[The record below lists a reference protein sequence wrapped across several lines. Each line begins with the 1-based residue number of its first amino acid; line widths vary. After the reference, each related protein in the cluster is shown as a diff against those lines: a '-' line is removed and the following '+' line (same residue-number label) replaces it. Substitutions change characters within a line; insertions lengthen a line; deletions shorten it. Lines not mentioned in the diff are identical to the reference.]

1 MIYKPH
7 AYQQRA
13 TDFVIHNRYTA
24 LFLDMGLG
32 KTVATLT
39 ALQLLKE
46 DYLEID
52 KTLVIAPKS
61 VARNTWT
68 GESHKWDHLK
78 DVKVSVVM
86 GTDAQRRKAL
96 AVEADV
102 YVINRDNVT
111 WLVNYCCNTLEEWP
125 FDSVVVDESSSFKN
139 PQSRRFKSL
148 RKMTPMIRRMVLLTG
163 TPSPNGLMDLW
174 AQINLLDQGK
184 RLGRTL
190 TMYRQEYFRPGR
202 HNGHVVYEWIPR
214 PGSRERITEKISD
227 ICLSM
232 QAEDYLEMP
241 DLIQAG
247 VTIALSDEEMKGYLE
262 FEKEQLMQVDE
273 AEIEAV
279 TAAALTNKL
288 LQYTGGAVYD
298 SDHDYHLVG
307 SSKMEALH
315 DLVESTEEPV
325 LVFYQ
330 YQHEKERILA
340 DFGNFSPET
349 FNGEPEI
356 LNKWNKGEI
365 RLLLCHP
372 ASVAYGL
379 NMQEGGRTIIWFTP
393 TWNLELYQQ
402 ANARLYRQGQEK
414 PVLLYHIVAT
424 GTMDE
429 RVMGALS
436 GKGDC
441 QSALLRRIK
450 ELKGTTKCTAK
461 TPETPEDEM

>member
-1 MIYKPH
+1 MRYTPH
-7 AYQQRA
+7 AYQERA
-13 TDFVIHNRYTA
+13 TQFIIDHRYCA

-39 ALQLLKE
+39 ALQALKE
-46 DYLEID
+46 DYFEIN

-68 GESHKWDHLK
+68 GESRKWDHLRELK
-78 DVKVSVVM
+78 ISVVM
-86 GTDAQRRKAL
+86 GTAAQRRKAL
-96 AVEADV
+96 AADADL
-102 YVINRDNVT
+102 YVVNRDNVK
-111 WLVNYCCNTLEEWP
+111 WLVDYCDQELVRWP

-139 PQSRRFKSL
+139 PQSHRFKAL
-148 RKMTPMIRRMVLLTG
+148 RRMCFCIRRMVLLTG

-174 AQINLLDQGK
+174 SQINLLDYGK

-214 PGSRERITEKISD
+214 PGARERITEKISD

-247 VTIALSDEEMKGYLE
+247 TTIALTDSEMKGYLE
-262 FEKEQLMQVDE
+262 FEKEQLMEIDE

-298 SDHDYHLVG
+298 SDHEWHLVG
-307 SSKMEALH
+307 ESKIEALQ
-315 DLVESTEEPV
+315 DIVEAADEPV

-340 DFGNFSPET
+340 DFAQFEPQI
-349 FNGEPEI
+349 FQGEPEI
-356 LNKWNKGEI
+356 LQKWNKGDI

-379 NMQEGGRTIIWFTP
+379 NMQEGGRIIVWYTP

-402 ANARLYRQGQEK
+402 ANARLYRQGQER
-414 PVLLYHIVAT
+414 PVLLYHIIAT

-429 RVMGALS
+429 KVMLALS

-441 QSALLRRIK
+441 QSALLQRIK
-450 ELKGTTKCTAK
+450 ELKRL
-461 TPETPEDEM
+461 E

>member
-1 MIYKPH
+1 MKYVPH
-7 AYQQRA
+7 AYQVRA
-13 TDFVIHNRYTA
+13 SQFIVDNRYCA

-39 ALQLLKE
+39 ALKELKE
-46 DYLEID
+46 EYLEID

-68 GESHKWDHLK
+68 SESHKWDHLK
-78 DVKVSVVM
+78 DLRISVVM
-86 GTDAQRRKAL
+86 GTPKQRKRAL
-96 AVEADV
+96 EADADI
-102 YVINRDNVT
+102 YVVNRDNVK
-111 WLVNYCCNTLEEWP
+111 WLVDYCDLELVSWP
-125 FDSVVVDESSSFKN
+125 FDSVVIDESSSFKN
-139 PQSRRFKSL
+139 PQSRRFKAL
-148 RKMTPMIRRMVLLTG
+148 RRMRWLIRRMVLLTG

-174 AQINLLDQGK
+174 SQIELLDYGQ
-184 RLGRTL
+184 RLGRTI

-202 HNGHVVYEWIPR
+202 HNGHIVYEWVPR
-214 PGSRERITEKISD
+214 AGARERITEKISD

-247 VTIALSDEEMKGYLE
+247 MTIALTDDELEGYRD
-262 FEKEQLMQVDE
+262 FEKEQLMEVDE
-273 AEIEAV
+273 TEIEAV

-288 LQYTGGAVYD
+288 LQYSGGAVYD
-298 SDHDYHLVG
+298 TEGNWHKVG
-307 SSKMEALH
+307 ESKMEALS
-315 DLVESTEEPV
+315 DLMEATEEPV
-325 LVFYQ
+325 LVYYA
-330 YQHEKERILA
+330 YQHELERMKDVLA
-340 DFGNFSPET
+340 EYKPVHFR
-349 FNGEPEI
+349 GEPDV
-356 LNKWNKGEI
+356 LQAWNRGEI

-379 NMQEGGRTIIWFTP
+379 NMQEGGRIIVWYSP

-402 ANARLYRQGQEK
+402 ANARLYRQGQDK
-414 PVLLYHIVAT
+414 PVLLYHIVAA

-429 RVMGALS
+429 RVMDALE

-450 ELKGTTKCTAK
+450 ELKQRNEA
-461 TPETPEDEM
+461 EDGKEGI

>member
-1 MIYKPH
+1 MRYTPH
-7 AYQQRA
+7 AYQERA
-13 TDFVIHNRYTA
+13 TQFIIDHRYCA

-39 ALQLLKE
+39 ALQALKE
-46 DYLEID
+46 DYFEINR
-52 KTLVIAPKS
+52 TLVIAPKS

-68 GESHKWDHLK
+68 GESNKWDHLRSLK
-78 DVKVSVVM
+78 ISVVM
-86 GTDAQRRKAL
+86 GTPAQRRKAIE
-96 AVEADV
+96 AEADI
-102 YVINRDNVT
+102 YVVNRDNVK
-111 WLVNYCCNTLEEWP
+111 WLVDYCDLELTRWP

-139 PQSRRFKSL
+139 PQSRRFKAL
-148 RKMTPMIRRMVLLTG
+148 RRMCFCIRRMVLLTG

-174 AQINLLDQGK
+174 AQINLLDYGK

-241 DLIQAG
+241 GLIQAG
-247 VTIALSDEEMKGYLE
+247 TTIALTGPEMKGYLD

-273 AEIEAV
+273 TEIEAV
-279 TAAALTNKL
+279 TAATLTNKL

-298 SDHDYHLVG
+298 SEHDWHKVG
-307 SSKMEALH
+307 ESKMEALQ
-315 DLVESTEEPV
+315 DIVEAADEPV
-325 LVFYQ
+325 LVFYA
-330 YQHEKERILA
+330 YQHEKERIL
-340 DFGNFSPET
+340 FEFSAYEPET
-349 FNGEPEI
+349 FQGEPEI
-356 LNKWNKGEI
+356 LQRWNAGEI
-365 RLLLCHP
+365 RMLLCHP

-379 NMQEGGRTIIWFTP
+379 NMQDGGRVIIWYTP

-414 PVLLYHIVAT
+414 PVLLYHIIAT

-429 RVMGALS
+429 RVMEALG

-441 QSALLRRIK
+441 QSALLKRIK
-450 ELKGTTKCTAK
+450 ELKDLG
-461 TPETPEDEM
+461 

>member
-1 MIYKPH
+1 MKYTPH
-7 AYQQRA
+7 AYQERA
-13 TDFVIHNRYTA
+13 TQFIIDNRYSA

-39 ALQLLKE
+39 AIQKLKY
-46 DYLEID
+46 DYVEID

-68 GESHKWDHLK
+68 GESHKWDHLRSLGI
-78 DVKVSVVM
+78 SVVM
-86 GTDAQRRKAL
+86 GTPRQREKAL
-96 AVEADV
+96 DEEADI
-102 YVINRDNVT
+102 YVINRDNLP
-111 WLVNYCCNTLEEWP
+111 WLVAYCEASIGRWP
-125 FDSVVVDESSSFKN
+125 FDSVVADESSSFKN
-139 PQSRRFKSL
+139 PQSRRFKAL
-148 RKMTPMIRRMVLLTG
+148 RKVRSQIRRMVLLTG

-174 AQINLLDQGK
+174 SQIYLLDGGH

-190 TMYRQEYFRPGR
+190 TVYRTNYFRPGR

-214 PGSRERITEKISD
+214 TGSRDAITEAIGD

-247 VTIALSDEEMKGYLE
+247 ATIALTDFEMKGYLE
-262 FEKEQLMQVDE
+262 FEKEQLLQIDE

-288 LQYTGGAVYD
+288 LQYSGGAVYD
-298 SDHDYHLVG
+298 TEHDWHKVG
-307 SSKMEALH
+307 DSKIEALR
-315 DLVESTEEPV
+315 DIVEATEEPV
-325 LVFYQ
+325 IVFYQ

-340 DFGNFSPET
+340 EFGNFCPET

-356 LNKWNKGEI
+356 LQKWNNQEI

-379 NMQEGGRTIIWFTP
+379 NMQQGGRTIIWYTP

-402 ANARLYRQGQEK
+402 ANARLYRQGQER

-429 RVMGALS
+429 KVMLALS

-441 QSALLRRIK
+441 QSALLQRIK
-450 ELKGTTKCTAK
+450 ELRGQVK
-461 TPETPEDEM
+461 

>member
-1 MIYKPH
+1 MIYRPH
-7 AYQQRA
+7 AYQERA
-13 TDFVIHNRYTA
+13 TAFVVHNRYTA

-39 ALQLLKE
+39 ALQQLKE
-46 DYLEID
+46 DYMEID

-68 GESHKWDHLK
+68 GESHKWDHLR
-78 DVKVSVVM
+78 DMRLSIVM
-86 GTDAQRRKAL
+86 GTDKQRRKAL
-96 AVEADV
+96 EAEADV

-111 WLVNYCCNTLEEWP
+111 WLVNYCCNTLRCWP

-148 RKMTPMIRRMVLLTG
+148 RKMTPQIRRMVLLTG

-174 AQINLLDQGK
+174 AQINLLDSGK

-190 TMYRQEYFRPGR
+190 SMYRQQYFRPGK
-202 HNGHVVYEWIPR
+202 HNGHVVFEWVPKA
-214 PGSRERITEKISD
+214 GSRERITEAISD

-247 VTIALSDEEMKGYLE
+247 VTIALADDEMKGYQD

-273 AEIEAV
+273 AQIEAV

-298 SDHDYHLVG
+298 SDHEWHKVG
-307 SSKMEALH
+307 DSKMEALQSI
-315 DLVESTEEPV
+315 LEATEEPV

-340 DFGNFSPET
+340 DFGNYQPVL

-356 LNKWNKGEI
+356 LKKWNNQEI

-379 NMQEGGRTIIWFTP
+379 NMQEGGRTIVWYTP

-402 ANARLYRQGQEK
+402 ANARLYRQGQDK

-429 RVMGALS
+429 RVMDALI

-441 QSALLRRIK
+441 QTALLRRIK
-450 ELKGTTKCTAK
+450 ELKSNQMRTTE
-461 TPETPEDEM
+461 PEAAEDET

>member
-1 MIYKPH
+1 MIYRPH
-7 AYQQRA
+7 AYQERA
-13 TDFVIHNRYTA
+13 TAFVVHNRYTA

-39 ALQLLKE
+39 ALQQLKE
-46 DYLEID
+46 DYMEID

-68 GESHKWDHLK
+68 GESHKWDHLR
-78 DVKVSVVM
+78 DLKVSVVM
-86 GTDAQRRKAL
+86 GTDRQRRRAL
-96 AVEADV
+96 EAEADV

-111 WLVNYCCNTLEEWP
+111 WLVNYCCNTLRCWP

-148 RKMTPMIRRMVLLTG
+148 RKMVPQIRRMVLLTG

-174 AQINLLDQGK
+174 AQINLLDSGK

-190 TMYRQEYFRPGR
+190 SMYRQQYFRPGK
-202 HNGHVVYEWIPR
+202 HNGHVVFEWVPKA
-214 PGSRERITEKISD
+214 GSRERITEAISD

-247 VTIALSDEEMKGYLE
+247 VTIALADDEMKGYQD

-273 AEIEAV
+273 AQIEAV

-298 SDHDYHLVG
+298 SDHEWHKVG
-307 SSKMEALH
+307 DSKMEALQSI
-315 DLVESTEEPV
+315 LEATEEPV

-340 DFGNFSPET
+340 DFGNYQPVL

-356 LNKWNKGEI
+356 LKKWNNQEI

-379 NMQEGGRTIIWFTP
+379 NMQEGGRTIVWYTP

-402 ANARLYRQGQEK
+402 ANARLYRQGQDK

-429 RVMGALS
+429 RVMDALS

-441 QSALLRRIK
+441 QTALLRRIK
-450 ELKGTTKCTAK
+450 ELKSNQMRTTE
-461 TPETPEDEM
+461 PEAAEDET

>member
-1 MIYKPH
+1 MIYRPH
-7 AYQQRA
+7 AYQERA
-13 TDFVIHNRYTA
+13 TAFVVHNRYTA

-39 ALQLLKE
+39 ALQQLKE
-46 DYLEID
+46 DYMEID

-68 GESHKWDHLK
+68 GESHKWDHLR
-78 DVKVSVVM
+78 DLKVSVVM
-86 GTDAQRRKAL
+86 GTDRQRRKAL
-96 AVEADV
+96 EAEADV

-111 WLVNYCCNTLEEWP
+111 WLVNYCCNTLRCWP

-148 RKMTPMIRRMVLLTG
+148 RKMVPQIRRMVLLTG

-174 AQINLLDQGK
+174 AQINLLDSGK

-190 TMYRQEYFRPGR
+190 SMYRQQYFRPGK
-202 HNGHVVYEWIPR
+202 HNGHVVFEWVPKA
-214 PGSRERITEKISD
+214 GSRERITEAISD

-247 VTIALSDEEMKGYLE
+247 VTIALADDEMKGYQD

-273 AEIEAV
+273 AQIEAV

-298 SDHDYHLVG
+298 SDHEWHKVG
-307 SSKMEALH
+307 DSKMEALQSI
-315 DLVESTEEPV
+315 LEATEEPV

-340 DFGNFSPET
+340 DFGNYQPVL

-356 LNKWNKGEI
+356 LKKWNNQEI

-379 NMQEGGRTIIWFTP
+379 NMQEGGRTIVWYTP

-402 ANARLYRQGQEK
+402 ANARLYRQGQDK

-429 RVMGALS
+429 RVMDALS

-441 QSALLRRIK
+441 QTALLRRIK
-450 ELKGTTKCTAK
+450 ELKSNQMRTTE
-461 TPETPEDEM
+461 PEAAEDET

>member
-1 MIYKPH
+1 MIYRPH
-7 AYQQRA
+7 AYQRRA
-13 TDFVIHNRYTA
+13 TDFVVHNRYTA

-39 ALQLLKE
+39 ALQQLKE
-46 DYLEID
+46 DYMEID

-68 GESHKWDHLK
+68 GESHKWDHLR
-78 DVKVSVVM
+78 DMRLSIVM
-86 GTDAQRRKAL
+86 GTDKQRRKAL
-96 AVEADV
+96 EAEADV

-111 WLVNYCCNTLEEWP
+111 WLVNYCCNTLRCWP

-148 RKMTPMIRRMVLLTG
+148 RKMTPQIRRMVLLTG

-174 AQINLLDQGK
+174 AQINLLDSGK

-190 TMYRQEYFRPGR
+190 SMYRQQYFRPGK
-202 HNGHVVYEWIPR
+202 HNGHVVFEWIPKA
-214 PGSRERITEKISD
+214 GSRERITEAISD

-247 VTIALSDEEMKGYLE
+247 VTIALADDEMKGYQD

-273 AEIEAV
+273 AQIEAV

-298 SDHDYHLVG
+298 SDHEWHKVG
-307 SSKMEALH
+307 DSKMEALQSI
-315 DLVESTEEPV
+315 LEATEEPV

-340 DFGNFSPET
+340 DFGNYQPVL

-356 LNKWNKGEI
+356 LKKWNDREI

-379 NMQEGGRTIIWFTP
+379 NMQEGGRTIVWYTP

-402 ANARLYRQGQEK
+402 ANARLYRQGQDK

-429 RVMGALS
+429 RVMDALS

-441 QSALLRRIK
+441 QTALLRRIK
-450 ELKGTTKCTAK
+450 ELKSNQMRTTE
-461 TPETPEDEM
+461 PEAAEDET

>member
-1 MIYKPH
+1 MRYVPH
-7 AYQQRA
+7 AYQERA
-13 TDFVIHNRYTA
+13 TQFIIDNRYCA

-39 ALQLLKE
+39 ALQQLKE
-46 DYLEID
+46 DYFEID

-68 GESHKWDHLK
+68 GESHKWDHLRDLK
-78 DVKVSVVM
+78 ISVIM
-86 GTDAQRRKAL
+86 GTPAQRRKAIE
-96 AVEADV
+96 AEADI
-102 YVINRDNVT
+102 YVVNRDNVK
-111 WLVNYCCNTLEEWP
+111 WLVDYCDLDLVRWP
-125 FDSVVVDESSSFKN
+125 FDSVVIDESSSFKN
-139 PQSRRFKSL
+139 PQSRRFKAL
-148 RKMTPMIRRMVLLTG
+148 RRMRWLIHRIVLLTG

-174 AQINLLDQGK
+174 SQIELLDYGK

-214 PGSRERITEKISD
+214 PGAREKITEAISD

-232 QAEDYLEMP
+232 QASDYLEMP

-247 VTIALSDEEMKGYLE
+247 TTIALSDSEQKAYLE
-262 FEKEQLMQVDE
+262 FEKEQLLQVDE

-288 LQYTGGAVYD
+288 LQFTGGAVYD
-298 SDHDYHLVG
+298 SDHDWHPTG
-307 SSKMEALH
+307 QSKMEALS
-315 DLVESTEEPV
+315 DILEATEEPV
-325 LVFYQ
+325 LVFYA

-340 DFGNFSPET
+340 NFGNYQPET

-356 LNKWNKGEI
+356 LKKWNNREI

-379 NMQEGGRTIIWFTP
+379 NMQEGGRTIIWYTP

-402 ANARLYRQGQEK
+402 ANARLYRQGQDR

-429 RVMGALS
+429 RVMEALS

-441 QSALLRRIK
+441 QSALLKRIR
-450 ELKGTTKCTAK
+450 ELRKV
-461 TPETPEDEM
+461 

>member
-1 MIYKPH
+1 M
-7 AYQQRA
+7 
-13 TDFVIHNRYTA
+13 DS
-24 LFLDMGLG
+24 
-32 KTVATLT
+32 
-39 ALQLLKE
+39 E
-46 DYLEID
+46 
-52 KTLVIAPKS
+52 
-61 VARNTWT
+61 AR
-68 GESHKWDHLK
+68 L
-78 DVKVSVVM
+78 
-86 GTDAQRRKAL
+86 
-96 AVEADV
+96 
-102 YVINRDNVT
+102 
-111 WLVNYCCNTLEEWP
+111 
-125 FDSVVVDESSSFKN
+125 
-139 PQSRRFKSL
+139 
-148 RKMTPMIRRMVLLTG
+148 
-163 TPSPNGLMDLW
+163 
-174 AQINLLDQGK
+174 
-184 RLGRTL
+184 
-190 TMYRQEYFRPGR
+190 
-202 HNGHVVYEWIPR
+202 
-214 PGSRERITEKISD
+214 RERITEKISD

-307 SSKMEALH
+307 SSKIEALH

-461 TPETPEDEM
+461 TPKTPEDEM

>member
-1 MIYKPH
+1 MIYRPH
-7 AYQQRA
+7 AYQERA
-13 TDFVIHNRYTA
+13 TAFVVHNRYTA

-39 ALQLLKE
+39 ALQQLKE
-46 DYLEID
+46 DYMEID

-68 GESHKWDHLK
+68 GESHKWDHLR
-78 DVKVSVVM
+78 DLKVSVVM
-86 GTDAQRRKAL
+86 GTDRQRRKAL
-96 AVEADV
+96 EAEADV

-111 WLVNYCCNTLEEWP
+111 WLVNYCCNTLRCWP

-139 PQSRRFKSL
+139 PQSRRFKSM
-148 RKMTPMIRRMVLLTG
+148 RKMVPQIRRMVLLTG

-174 AQINLLDQGK
+174 AQINLLDSGK

-190 TMYRQEYFRPGR
+190 SMYRQQYFRPGT
-202 HNGHVVYEWIPR
+202 HN
-214 PGSRERITEKISD
+214 GSRERITEAISD

-247 VTIALSDEEMKGYLE
+247 VTIALADDEMKGYQD

-273 AEIEAV
+273 AQIEAV

-298 SDHDYHLVG
+298 SDHEWHKVG
-307 SSKMEALH
+307 DSKMEALQSI
-315 DLVESTEEPV
+315 LEATEEPV

-340 DFGNFSPET
+340 DFGNYQPVL

-356 LNKWNKGEI
+356 LKKWNNQEI

-379 NMQEGGRTIIWFTP
+379 NMQEGGRTIVWYTP

-402 ANARLYRQGQEK
+402 ANARLYRQGQDK

-429 RVMGALS
+429 RVMDALS

-441 QSALLRRIK
+441 QTALLRRIK
-450 ELKGTTKCTAK
+450 ELKSNQMRTTE
-461 TPETPEDEM
+461 PEAAEDET

>member
-1 MIYKPH
+1 MKYTPH
-7 AYQQRA
+7 AYQERA
-13 TDFVIHNRYTA
+13 TQFIIDNRYSA

-39 ALQLLKE
+39 AIQKLKY
-46 DYLEID
+46 DYVEID

-68 GESHKWDHLK
+68 GESHKWDHLRSLGI
-78 DVKVSVVM
+78 SVVM
-86 GTDAQRRKAL
+86 GTPRQREKAL
-96 AVEADV
+96 DEEADI
-102 YVINRDNVT
+102 YVINRDNLP
-111 WLVNYCCNTLEEWP
+111 WLVAYCEASIGRWP
-125 FDSVVVDESSSFKN
+125 FDSVVADESSSFKN
-139 PQSRRFKSL
+139 PQSRRFKAL
-148 RKMTPMIRRMVLLTG
+148 RKVRSQIRRMVLLTG

-174 AQINLLDQGK
+174 SQIYLLDGGH

-190 TMYRQEYFRPGR
+190 TVYRTNYFRPGR
-202 HNGHVVYEWIPR
+202 HNGHIVYEWIPR
-214 PGSRERITEKISD
+214 TGSRNAITEAIGD

-247 VTIALSDEEMKGYLE
+247 VTIALTDSEMKGYQE
-262 FEKEQLMQVDE
+262 FEKEQLLQIDE

-288 LQYTGGAVYD
+288 LQYSGGAVYD
-298 SDHDYHLVG
+298 TEHDWHKVG
-307 SSKMEALH
+307 DSKIEALR
-315 DLVESTEEPV
+315 DIIEATEEPV
-325 LVFYQ
+325 IVFYQ

-340 DFGNFSPET
+340 EFGNFCPET

-356 LNKWNKGEI
+356 LQKWNNQEI

-379 NMQEGGRTIIWFTP
+379 NMQQGGRTIIWYTP

-402 ANARLYRQGQEK
+402 ANARLYRQGQER

-429 RVMGALS
+429 KVMLALS

-441 QSALLRRIK
+441 QSALLQRIK
-450 ELKGTTKCTAK
+450 ELRGQVK
-461 TPETPEDEM
+461 

>member
-1 MIYKPH
+1 MIYHPH

-39 ALQLLKE
+39 ALQQLKE

-68 GESHKWDHLK
+68 GESHKWDHLRDLK
-78 DVKVSVVM
+78 ISVVM
-86 GTDAQRRKAL
+86 GTEAKRKKAL
-96 AVEADV
+96 QADADI
-102 YVINRDNVT
+102 YIINRDNVT
-111 WLVNYCCNTLEEWP
+111 WLVNYCDNVLVDWP
-125 FDSVVVDESSSFKN
+125 FDCVVIDESTSFKN

-148 RKMTPMIRRMVLLTG
+148 RKMCWRIRRMVLLTG

-174 AQINLLDQGK
+174 AQINLLDYGK

-202 HNGHVVYEWIPR
+202 HNGHVVFEWIPKA
-214 PGSRERITEKISD
+214 GSRERITEAISD

-241 DLIQAG
+241 DLIQPG
-247 VTIALSDEEMKGYLE
+247 VTIALADAEMKGYLE

-279 TAAALTNKL
+279 TAAVLTNKL
-288 LQYTGGAVYD
+288 LQYSGGAVYD
-298 SDHDYHLVG
+298 SDHEWHKVG
-307 SSKMEALH
+307 DSKMEALH
-315 DLVESTEEPV
+315 DIVEATEEPV

-330 YQHEKERILA
+330 YQHEKDRILA
-340 DFGNFSPET
+340 EFTDCHPET

-356 LNKWNKGEI
+356 LQRWNNQEI

-379 NMQEGGRTIIWFTP
+379 NMQDGGRIIIWYSP

-414 PVLLYHIVAT
+414 PVLLYHIVAS

-429 RVMGALS
+429 RVMASLG

-441 QSALLRRIK
+441 QSALLQRIK
-450 ELKGTTKCTAK
+450 ELKSNQMQGRIPQSLVDQT
-461 TPETPEDEM
+461 

>member
-1 MIYKPH
+1 MIYTPH
-7 AYQQRA
+7 AYQERA
-13 TDFVIHNRYTA
+13 TRFLIDHRYSA

-39 ALQLLKE
+39 ALQQLKD

-78 DVKVSVVM
+78 DLTISVVM

-96 AVEADV
+96 QADADI

-111 WLVNYCCNTLEEWP
+111 WLVNYCCNNGAWP
-125 FDSVVVDESSSFKN
+125 FDSVVIDESSSFKN

-148 RKMTPMIRRMVLLTG
+148 RKMRPQIRRMVLLTG

-174 AQINLLDQGK
+174 AQINLLDQGQ

-202 HNGHVVYEWIPR
+202 NNGHVVYEWIPR
-214 PGSRERITEKISD
+214 AGSRERITSAIGD

-232 QAEDYLEMP
+232 QADDYLEMP

-247 VTIALSDEEMKGYLE
+247 LTIALSDEEMKGYLE
-262 FEKEQLMQVDE
+262 FEKEQLLHLDE

-288 LQYTGGAVYD
+288 LQYSGGAVYD
-298 SDHDYHLVG
+298 SEHEWHRVG
-307 SSKMEALH
+307 DSKIEALQ
-315 DLVESTEEPV
+315 DILEATEEPV

-340 DFGNFSPET
+340 EFGNFSPKT
-349 FNGEPEI
+349 FNGEPET
-356 LNKWNKGEI
+356 LKKWNNSEI

-379 NMQEGGRTIIWFTP
+379 NMQDGGRVIVWFTP

-402 ANARLYRQGQEK
+402 ANARLYRQGQAK

-429 RVMGALS
+429 RVMEALS

-441 QSALLRRIK
+441 QQALLRRIK
-450 ELKGTTKCTAK
+450 ELKSN
-461 TPETPEDEM
+461 EMRGENTENSCG

>member
-1 MIYKPH
+1 MIYTPH
-7 AYQQRA
+7 AYQERA
-13 TDFVIHNRYTA
+13 TRFLIDHRYSA

-39 ALQLLKE
+39 ALQQLKD

-78 DVKVSVVM
+78 DLTISVVM
-86 GTDAQRRKAL
+86 GTDSQRRKAL
-96 AVEADV
+96 QADADI

-111 WLVNYCCNTLEEWP
+111 WLVNYCCNNGAWP
-125 FDSVVVDESSSFKN
+125 FDSVVIDESSSFKN

-148 RKMTPMIRRMVLLTG
+148 RKMRPQIRRMVLLTG

-174 AQINLLDQGK
+174 AQINLLDQGQ

-202 HNGHVVYEWIPR
+202 NNGHVVYEWIPR
-214 PGSRERITEKISD
+214 AGSRERITSAIGD

-232 QAEDYLEMP
+232 QADDYLEMP

-247 VTIALSDEEMKGYLE
+247 LTIALSDEEMKGYLE
-262 FEKEQLMQVDE
+262 FEKEQLLHLDE

-288 LQYTGGAVYD
+288 LQYSDGAVYD
-298 SDHDYHLVG
+298 SEHDWHRVG
-307 SSKMEALH
+307 DSKIEALQ
-315 DLVESTEEPV
+315 DILEATEEPV

-340 DFGNFSPET
+340 EFGNFSPKT
-349 FNGEPEI
+349 FNGEPET
-356 LNKWNKGEI
+356 LKKWNNSEI

-379 NMQEGGRTIIWFTP
+379 NMQDGGRVIVWFTP

-402 ANARLYRQGQEK
+402 ANARLYRQGQAK

-429 RVMGALS
+429 RVMEALS

-441 QSALLRRIK
+441 QQALLRRIK
-450 ELKGTTKCTAK
+450 ELKSN
-461 TPETPEDEM
+461 EMRGENTENSCG

>member
-1 MIYKPH
+1 MIYRPH
-7 AYQQRA
+7 AYQERA
-13 TDFVIHNRYTA
+13 TAFVVHNRYTA

-39 ALQLLKE
+39 ALQQLKE
-46 DYLEID
+46 DYMEIN

-68 GESHKWDHLK
+68 GESHKWDHLR
-78 DVKVSVVM
+78 DLKVSVVM
-86 GTDAQRRKAL
+86 GTDRQRRKAL
-96 AVEADV
+96 EAEADV

-111 WLVNYCCNTLEEWP
+111 WLVNYCCNTLRCWP

-148 RKMTPMIRRMVLLTG
+148 RKMVPQIRRMVLLTG

-174 AQINLLDQGK
+174 AQINLLDSGK

-190 TMYRQEYFRPGR
+190 SMYRQQYFRPGK
-202 HNGHVVYEWIPR
+202 HNGHVVFEWVPKA
-214 PGSRERITEKISD
+214 GSRERITEAISD

-232 QAEDYLEMP
+232 QADDYLEMP

-247 VTIALSDEEMKGYLE
+247 VTIALADDEMKGYQE

-273 AEIEAV
+273 AQIEAV

-288 LQYTGGAVYD
+288 LQYSGGAVYD
-298 SDHDYHLVG
+298 SEHEWHKVG
-307 SSKMEALH
+307 DSKMEALQSI
-315 DLVESTEEPV
+315 LEATEEPV

-340 DFGNFSPET
+340 DFGNYQPVL
-349 FNGEPEI
+349 FNGEPNI
-356 LNKWNKGEI
+356 LKKWNDQEI

-379 NMQEGGRTIIWFTP
+379 NMQEGGRTIVWYTP

-402 ANARLYRQGQEK
+402 ANARLYRQGQAK

-429 RVMGALS
+429 RVMDALG

-441 QSALLRRIK
+441 QTALLRRIK
-450 ELKGTTKCTAK
+450 ELKSNQMQGRE
-461 TPETPEDEM
+461 PEAAEDET

>member
-1 MIYKPH
+1 MRYVPH
-7 AYQQRA
+7 AYQERA
-13 TDFVIHNRYTA
+13 TQFIIDNRYCA

-39 ALQLLKE
+39 ALQQLKE
-46 DYLEID
+46 DYFEID

-68 GESHKWDHLK
+68 GESHKWDHLRDLK
-78 DVKVSVVM
+78 ISVIM
-86 GTDAQRRKAL
+86 GTPAQRRKAIE
-96 AVEADV
+96 AEADI
-102 YVINRDNVT
+102 YVVNRDNVK
-111 WLVNYCCNTLEEWP
+111 WLVDYCDLELVRWP
-125 FDSVVVDESSSFKN
+125 FDSVVIDESSSFKN
-139 PQSRRFKSL
+139 PQSRRFKAL
-148 RKMTPMIRRMVLLTG
+148 RRMRWLIRRIVLLTG

-174 AQINLLDQGK
+174 SQIELLDYGK

-214 PGSRERITEKISD
+214 PGAREKITEAISD

-232 QAEDYLEMP
+232 QASDYLEMP

-247 VTIALSDEEMKGYLE
+247 TTIALSDQEQKAYLE
-262 FEKEQLMQVDE
+262 FEKEQLLQVDE

-288 LQYTGGAVYD
+288 LQFTGGAVYD
-298 SDHDYHLVG
+298 SDHDWHPTG
-307 SSKMEALH
+307 QSKMEALS
-315 DLVESTEEPV
+315 DILEATEEPV
-325 LVFYQ
+325 LVFYA

-340 DFGNFSPET
+340 NFGNYQPET

-356 LNKWNKGEI
+356 LKKWNNREI

-379 NMQEGGRTIIWFTP
+379 NMQEGGRTIIWYTP

-402 ANARLYRQGQEK
+402 ANARLYRQGQDR

-429 RVMGALS
+429 RVMEALS

-441 QSALLRRIK
+441 QSALLKRIR
-450 ELKGTTKCTAK
+450 ELRKV
-461 TPETPEDEM
+461 

>member
-1 MIYKPH
+1 MIYRPH
-7 AYQQRA
+7 AYQERA
-13 TDFVIHNRYTA
+13 TAFVVHNRYTA

-39 ALQLLKE
+39 ALQQLKE
-46 DYLEID
+46 DYMEID

-68 GESHKWDHLK
+68 GESHKWDHLR
-78 DVKVSVVM
+78 DMRLSIVM
-86 GTDAQRRKAL
+86 GTDKQRRKAL
-96 AVEADV
+96 EAEADV

-111 WLVNYCCNTLEEWP
+111 WLVNYCCNTLRCWP

-148 RKMTPMIRRMVLLTG
+148 RKMTPQIRRMVLLTG

-174 AQINLLDQGK
+174 AQINLLDSGK

-190 TMYRQEYFRPGR
+190 SMYRQQYFRPGK
-202 HNGHVVYEWIPR
+202 HNGHVVFEWVPKA
-214 PGSRERITEKISD
+214 GSRERITEAISD

-247 VTIALSDEEMKGYLE
+247 VTIALADDEMKGYQE

-273 AEIEAV
+273 AQIEAV

-288 LQYTGGAVYD
+288 LQYSGGAVYD
-298 SDHDYHLVG
+298 SDHEWHKVG
-307 SSKMEALH
+307 DSKMEALQS
-315 DLVESTEEPV
+315 LLEATEEPV

-340 DFGNFSPET
+340 DFGNYQPVL
-349 FNGEPEI
+349 FNGEPNI
-356 LNKWNKGEI
+356 LKKWNNQEI

-379 NMQEGGRTIIWFTP
+379 NMQEGGRTIVWYTP

-402 ANARLYRQGQEK
+402 ANARLYRQGQDK

-429 RVMGALS
+429 RVMDALS

-441 QSALLRRIK
+441 QTALLRRIK
-450 ELKGTTKCTAK
+450 ELKSNQMRTTE
-461 TPETPEDEM
+461 PEAAEDET

>member
-1 MIYKPH
+1 MRYVPH
-7 AYQQRA
+7 AYQERA
-13 TDFVIHNRYTA
+13 TQFIIDNRYCA

-39 ALQLLKE
+39 ALQQLKE
-46 DYLEID
+46 DYFEID

-68 GESHKWDHLK
+68 GESHKWDHLRDLK
-78 DVKVSVVM
+78 ISVIM
-86 GTDAQRRKAL
+86 GTPAQRRKAIE
-96 AVEADV
+96 AEADI
-102 YVINRDNVT
+102 YVVNRDNVK
-111 WLVNYCCNTLEEWP
+111 WLVDYCDLDLVRWP
-125 FDSVVVDESSSFKN
+125 FDSVVIDESSSFKN
-139 PQSRRFKSL
+139 PQSRRFKAL
-148 RKMTPMIRRMVLLTG
+148 RRMRWLIRRIVLLTG

-174 AQINLLDQGK
+174 SQIELLDYGK

-214 PGSRERITEKISD
+214 PGAREKITEAISD

-232 QAEDYLEMP
+232 QASDYLEMP

-247 VTIALSDEEMKGYLE
+247 TTIALSDQEQKAYLE
-262 FEKEQLMQVDE
+262 FEKEQLLQVDE

-288 LQYTGGAVYD
+288 LQFTGGAVYD
-298 SDHDYHLVG
+298 SDHDWHPTG
-307 SSKMEALH
+307 QSKMEALS
-315 DLVESTEEPV
+315 DILEATEEPV
-325 LVFYQ
+325 LVFYA

-340 DFGNFSPET
+340 NFGNYQPET

-356 LNKWNKGEI
+356 LKKWNNQEI

-379 NMQEGGRTIIWFTP
+379 NMQEGGRTIIWYTP

-402 ANARLYRQGQEK
+402 ANARLYRQGQDR

-429 RVMGALS
+429 RVMEALS

-441 QSALLRRIK
+441 QSALLKRIR
-450 ELKGTTKCTAK
+450 ELRKV
-461 TPETPEDEM
+461 

>member
-1 MIYKPH
+1 MHYTPH
-7 AYQQRA
+7 AYQERA
-13 TDFVIHNRYTA
+13 TQFIIDNRYCA

-39 ALQLLKE
+39 ALQQLKE
-46 DYLEID
+46 DYMEID

-68 GESHKWDHLK
+68 GESSKWDHLHGLRI
-78 DVKVSVVM
+78 SVVM
-86 GTDAQRRKAL
+86 GTAAQRRKAL
-96 AVEADV
+96 AAEADI
-102 YVINRDNVT
+102 YVVNRDNVK
-111 WLVNYCCNTLEEWP
+111 WLVDYCDLELVKWP

-139 PQSRRFKSL
+139 PQSRRFKAL
-148 RKMTPMIRRMVLLTG
+148 RRMRWLIRRMVLLTG

-174 AQINLLDQGK
+174 PQIELLDYGK

-190 TMYRQEYFRPGR
+190 TSFRTEYFRPGR

-214 PGSRERITEKISD
+214 PGAREKITEKISD

-232 QAEDYLEMP
+232 QASDYLEMP

-247 VTIALSDEEMKGYLE
+247 ITIALSDAEMKGYLA

-288 LQYTGGAVYD
+288 LQYSGGAVYD
-298 SDHDYHLVG
+298 SDHEWHKVG
-307 SSKMEALH
+307 ESKMEALA
-315 DLVESTEEPV
+315 DLLEATDEPV
-325 LVFYQ
+325 LVFYA
-330 YQHEKERILA
+330 YQHEKERIQHE
-340 DFGNFSPET
+340 FERFQPET

-356 LNKWNKGEI
+356 LKKWNNREI

-379 NMQEGGRTIIWFTP
+379 NMQEGGRIIIWYSP

-402 ANARLYRQGQEK
+402 ANARLYRQGQDR
-414 PVLLYHIVAT
+414 PVLLYHIVAS

-429 RVMGALS
+429 RVMQALA

-441 QSALLRRIK
+441 QSALLQRIK
-450 ELKGTTKCTAK
+450 ELRQSNAK
-461 TPETPEDEM
+461 A

>member
-1 MIYKPH
+1 MRYVPH
-7 AYQQRA
+7 AYQERA
-13 TDFVIHNRYTA
+13 TQFIIDNRYCA

-39 ALQLLKE
+39 ALQQLKE
-46 DYLEID
+46 DYFEID

-68 GESHKWDHLK
+68 GESHKWDHLRDLK
-78 DVKVSVVM
+78 ISVIM
-86 GTDAQRRKAL
+86 GTPAQRRKAIE
-96 AVEADV
+96 AEADI
-102 YVINRDNVT
+102 YVVNRDNVK
-111 WLVNYCCNTLEEWP
+111 WLVDYCDLELVRWP
-125 FDSVVVDESSSFKN
+125 FDSVVIDESSSFKN
-139 PQSRRFKSL
+139 PQSRRFKAL
-148 RKMTPMIRRMVLLTG
+148 RRMRWLIHRIVLLTG

-174 AQINLLDQGK
+174 SQIELLDYGK

-214 PGSRERITEKISD
+214 PGAREKITEAISD

-232 QAEDYLEMP
+232 QASDYLEMP

-247 VTIALSDEEMKGYLE
+247 TTIALSDQEQKAYLE
-262 FEKEQLMQVDE
+262 FEKEQLLQVDE

-288 LQYTGGAVYD
+288 LQFTGGAVYD
-298 SDHDYHLVG
+298 SDHDWHPTG
-307 SSKMEALH
+307 QSKMEALS
-315 DLVESTEEPV
+315 DILEATEEPV
-325 LVFYQ
+325 LVFYA

-340 DFGNFSPET
+340 NFGNYQPET

-356 LNKWNKGEI
+356 LKKWNNREI

-379 NMQEGGRTIIWFTP
+379 NMQEGGRTIIWYTP

-402 ANARLYRQGQEK
+402 ANARLYRQGQDR

-429 RVMGALS
+429 RVMEALS

-441 QSALLRRIK
+441 QSALLKRIR
-450 ELKGTTKCTAK
+450 ELRKV
-461 TPETPEDEM
+461 

>member
-1 MIYKPH
+1 MIYHPH

-39 ALQLLKE
+39 ALRRLKE

-68 GESHKWDHLK
+68 GESHKWDHLRDLK
-78 DVKVSVVM
+78 ISVVM
-86 GTDAQRRKAL
+86 GTEAKRKKAL
-96 AVEADV
+96 QADADI
-102 YVINRDNVT
+102 YIINRDNVT
-111 WLVNYCCNTLEEWP
+111 WLVNYCDNVLADWP
-125 FDSVVVDESSSFKN
+125 FDCVVIDESTSFKN

-148 RKMTPMIRRMVLLTG
+148 RKMCWRIRRMVLLTG

-174 AQINLLDQGK
+174 AQINLLDYGK

-202 HNGHVVYEWIPR
+202 HNGHVVFEWIPKA
-214 PGSRERITEKISD
+214 GSRERITEAISD

-241 DLIQAG
+241 DLIQPG
-247 VTIALSDEEMKGYLE
+247 VIIALADAEMKGYLE

-279 TAAALTNKL
+279 TAAVLTNKL
-288 LQYTGGAVYD
+288 LQYSGGAVYD
-298 SDHDYHLVG
+298 SDHEWHKVG
-307 SSKMEALH
+307 DSKMEALH
-315 DLVESTEEPV
+315 DIVEATEEPV

-340 DFGNFSPET
+340 EFTDCHPET

-356 LNKWNKGEI
+356 LQRWNNQEI

-379 NMQEGGRTIIWFTP
+379 NMQDGGRIIIWYSP

-414 PVLLYHIVAT
+414 PVLLYHIVAS

-429 RVMGALS
+429 RVMASLG

-441 QSALLRRIK
+441 QSALLQRIK
-450 ELKGTTKCTAK
+450 ELKSNQMQGQIPQSLVDQT
-461 TPETPEDEM
+461 

>member
-1 MIYKPH
+1 MIYRPH
-7 AYQQRA
+7 AYQERA
-13 TDFVIHNRYTA
+13 TAFVVHNRYTA

-39 ALQLLKE
+39 ALQQLKE
-46 DYLEID
+46 DYMEID

-68 GESHKWDHLK
+68 GESHKWDHLRDLK
-78 DVKVSVVM
+78 ISVIM
-86 GTDAQRRKAL
+86 GTPAQRRKAIE
-96 AVEADV
+96 AEADI
-102 YVINRDNVT
+102 YVVNRDNVK
-111 WLVNYCCNTLEEWP
+111 WLVDYCDLDLVRWP
-125 FDSVVVDESSSFKN
+125 FDSVVIDESSSFKN
-139 PQSRRFKSL
+139 PQSRRFKAL
-148 RKMTPMIRRMVLLTG
+148 RRMRWLIRRIVLLTG

-174 AQINLLDQGK
+174 SQIELLDYGK

-202 HNGHVVYEWIPR
+202 HNGHVVYEWIPK
-214 PGSRERITEKISD
+214 PGARERITEAISD

-232 QAEDYLEMP
+232 QASDYLEMP

-247 VTIALSDEEMKGYLE
+247 TTIALSDQEQKAYLE
-262 FEKEQLMQVDE
+262 FEKEQLLQVDE

-288 LQYTGGAVYD
+288 LQFTGGAVYD
-298 SDHDYHLVG
+298 SDHDWHPTG
-307 SSKMEALH
+307 QSKMEALS
-315 DLVESTEEPV
+315 DILEATEEPV
-325 LVFYQ
+325 LVFYA

-340 DFGNFSPET
+340 NFGNYQPET

-356 LNKWNKGEI
+356 LKKWNNREI

-379 NMQEGGRTIIWFTP
+379 NMQEGGRTIIWYTP

-402 ANARLYRQGQEK
+402 ANARLYRQGQDR

-429 RVMGALS
+429 RVMEALS

-441 QSALLRRIK
+441 QSALLKRIR
-450 ELKGTTKCTAK
+450 ELRKV
-461 TPETPEDEM
+461 

>member
-1 MIYKPH
+1 MRYVPH
-7 AYQQRA
+7 AYQERA
-13 TDFVIHNRYTA
+13 TQFIIDNRYCA

-39 ALQLLKE
+39 ALQQLKE
-46 DYLEID
+46 DYFEID

-68 GESHKWDHLK
+68 GESHKWDHLRDLK
-78 DVKVSVVM
+78 ISVIM
-86 GTDAQRRKAL
+86 GTPAQRRKAIE
-96 AVEADV
+96 AEADI
-102 YVINRDNVT
+102 YVVNRDNVK
-111 WLVNYCCNTLEEWP
+111 WLVDYCDLDLVRWP
-125 FDSVVVDESSSFKN
+125 FDSVVIDESSSFKN
-139 PQSRRFKSL
+139 PQSRRFKAL
-148 RKMTPMIRRMVLLTG
+148 RRMRWLIHRIVLLTG

-174 AQINLLDQGK
+174 SQIELLDYGK

-214 PGSRERITEKISD
+214 PGAREKITEAISD

-232 QAEDYLEMP
+232 QASDYLEMP

-247 VTIALSDEEMKGYLE
+247 TTIALSDQEQKAYLE
-262 FEKEQLMQVDE
+262 FEKEQLLQVDE

-288 LQYTGGAVYD
+288 LQFTGGAVYD
-298 SDHDYHLVG
+298 SDHDWHPTG
-307 SSKMEALH
+307 QSKMEALS
-315 DLVESTEEPV
+315 DILEATEEPV
-325 LVFYQ
+325 LVFYA

-340 DFGNFSPET
+340 NFGNYQPET

-356 LNKWNKGEI
+356 LKKWNNREI

-379 NMQEGGRTIIWFTP
+379 NMQEGGRTIIWYTP

-402 ANARLYRQGQEK
+402 ANARLYRQGQDR

-429 RVMGALS
+429 RVMEALS

-441 QSALLRRIK
+441 QTALLQRIK
-450 ELKGTTKCTAK
+450 ELRKV
-461 TPETPEDEM
+461 